1 MEIGG
6 RFGKCVLFDA
16 ISRDSVLSSL
26 SLSLL
31 AVIHVFTSEM
41 QSCMLWTEASMV
53 QLSVVCKRLVGDEVL
68 SNECSKRFCIQDEQ
82 NGSKDGPLWNAKVE
96 HGWL

>member
-6 RFGKCVLFDA
+6 GLGKSVLFDA
-16 ISRDSVLSSL
+16 ISRYSVLSSL

-31 AVIHVFTSEM
+31 AVIHVFTTSEM
-41 QSCMLWTEASMV
+41 QSCILWTGAYRTARVV
-53 QLSVVCKRLVGDEVL
+53 QLSAVCKRLVGDGVL

-82 NGSKDGPLWNAKVE
+82 NGSKDRPL
-96 HGWL
+96 